1 MNRRSFIKGGIAS
14 FVVTETLPSI
24 DKELKSDYATDI
36 DGQRVVIN
44 NDTDNETL
52 SHIEQLRKE
61 CIDLYIDI
69 KGPDNDSAKI
79 EKYKQYIN
87 DKDLDF
93 LALEKCLLHDM
104 IDMEREKSEYNS
116 ILEFK

>member
-14 FVVTETLPSI
+14 FVVTETLTI
-24 DKELKSDYATDI
+24 DKERKSDYATDI
-36 DGQRVVIN
+36 DGQRVVI
-44 NDTDNETL
+44 DSYTDNETL

-61 CIDLYIDI
+61 CIDLYIHI

-87 DKDLDF
+87 DKDLDH
-93 LALEKCLLHDM
+93 LTLEKCLLHDM
-104 IDMEREKSEYNS
+104 IDMEREKSEYNRL
-116 ILEFK
+116 LEVK